1 MQQPSW
7 GHWMPVFLINLLKHH
22 RRRSFPSTLALS
34 ALTHSAHRS
43 LMLPSV
49 SCFQAHFSYVPSSR
63 PQQTLS
69 NSVRFSIAS
78 HIHLLPIS
86 LDLMTCSLRLG
97 IPEITYYSFRS
108 NTYKVILQY
117 CRGLF
122 PVQPRIF
129 KSADVKVPYIEWHR
143 TMHTVGLLHLQI
155 PNCESKLHFLIVVH

>member
-1 MQQPSW
+1 M
-7 GHWMPVFLINLLKHH
+7 I
-22 RRRSFPSTLALS
+22 
-34 ALTHSAHRS
+34 
-43 LMLPSV
+43 
-49 SCFQAHFSYVPSSR
+49 
-63 PQQTLS
+63 
-69 NSVRFSIAS
+69 
-78 HIHLLPIS
+78 
-86 LDLMTCSLRLG
+86 CSLRLG

-155 PNCESKLHFLIVVH
+155 PNCESKLHFLIVVHWVHGCKTSVQSSTCTLPCVSMLGKGVVELFSQSSWPVPSSPLVPSLKILTREPTRLRLLRYSWLETLGFKSPTGILPKSYPLSLSW